1 MTAIA
6 RARVLLL
13 NPNSSTACSAGIAAA
28 VAGFRS
34 PTGPLIDV
42 GTVADGPRGIYSW
55 QDWHAAV
62 GPLCQAVATQAA
74 DAYVVACASDPGI
87 EAVRE
92 VTDRPVLGVFRCA
105 VAAALLR
112 AERFGVIAL
121 VDASIGRHALALRA
135 IGAERR
141 LAGEIAM
148 NTSIEALLDPR
159 TTREALTVTGRRLV
173 EGGAG
178 AVILGCTGMAGH
190 RAALEAAL
198 GVPVIEPCQAAVAQA
213 LGIVVPAMEPFLGEQ
228 VAATQGASHAA

>member
-6 RARVLLL
+6 RARILLL
-13 NPNSSTACSAGIAAA
+13 NPNSSSACSAGIEAAID
-28 VAGFRS
+28 GFRS
-34 PTGPLIDV
+34 AQGPAIEV
-42 GTVADGPRGIYSW
+42 ATVAEGPPGIYSW
-55 QDWHAAV
+55 RDWHAAV
-62 GPLCQAVATQAA
+62 APLCRAVAARPA
-74 DAYVVACASDPGI
+74 DAYLVACASDPGL

-121 VDASIGRHALALRA
+121 VDASIARHALALRA
-135 IGAERR
+135 IGAEAR
-141 LAGEIAM
+141 LAAEIAM
-148 NTSIEALLDPR
+148 NTSIEALLDPQAAR
-159 TTREALTVTGRRLV
+159 AALLETGRRLV
-173 EGGAG
+173 ERGAG

-213 LGIVVPAMEPFLGEQ
+213 LGILVPA
-228 VAATQGASHAA
+228 AATNTSRAA